1 MNKKVLVG
9 LVFIV
14 AGLSLSALAVCRGGL
29 PGELYWNNGPIYLS
43 DQDEKGTADI
53 TPDQVTTGK
62 QDVTALDVTSKDAD
76 IVLKHGEHFAVLTDP
91 AEKTSVT
98 VSAIDGTVKVT
109 GDEKNNWSFG
119 IKNHGR
125 HQITVVVPEKFD
137 LKNVAL
143 GNING
148 DIHLS
153 KIETENIQM
162 TNVNGDIFLS
172 DSKVNKSGDV
182 ENRNGDIQVRD
193 STLPKLKSYS
203 RNGDINITNC
213 YQNVPANQAV
223 LSFRNWN
230 GDISLT

>member
-14 AGLSLSALAVCRGGL
+14 VGLTLSGVAVWRGGL

-62 QDVTALDVTSKDAD
+62 QDVTALDVTTKDAD
-76 IVLKHGEHFAVLTDP
+76 VILKRGEHFAVLTDP

-125 HQITVVVPEKFD
+125 HQITVIIPEKFD
-137 LKNVAL
+137 LKNVSL
-143 GNING
+143 SNTNG

-153 KIETENIQM
+153 KLETEEIQIG
-162 TNVNGDIFLS
+162 NVNGDVLIS
-172 DSKVNKSGDV
+172 DSKVSKSGNV
-182 ENRNGDIQVRD
+182 ENRNGDIIVKN
-193 STLPKLKSYS
+193 STLPKLKGYS
-203 RNGDINITNC
+203 RFGDLNITNN
-213 YQNVPANQAV
+213 YQNVTADQAV
-223 LSFRNWN
+223 LSFRNLN